1 MNTITREWNGLVNR
15 LCNGQ
20 ENQERID
27 LRSGLIGGTF
37 FGLVIFFGIGN
48 AWVAM
53 NVWVG
58 AFLTFANIL
67 RFDDQRIGLASGF
80 LAAICASGVI
90 GAVFNPE
97 IGWLTSLGVFV
108 SVAPAVHLM
117 DTEPGWGRNGRNA
130 LAFVWA
136 AVTIILFVAWFTETH
151 SLYYPWLH

>member
-1 MNTITREWNGLVNR
+1 MNTMTREWNGLINHLFSGVDH
-15 LCNGQ
+15 
-20 ENQERID
+20 ESID
-27 LRSGLIGGTF
+27 LQAGIIGGTVS
-37 FGLVIFFGIGN
+37 GITIFLGTGN

-90 GAVFNPE
+90 GAVFNPD

-108 SVAPAVHLM
+108 SVAPAVHIM

-130 LAFVWA
+130 LAVIWA
-136 AVTIILFVAWFTETH
+136 ATTIILFLAWFTAN
-151 SLYYPWLH
+151 PMA